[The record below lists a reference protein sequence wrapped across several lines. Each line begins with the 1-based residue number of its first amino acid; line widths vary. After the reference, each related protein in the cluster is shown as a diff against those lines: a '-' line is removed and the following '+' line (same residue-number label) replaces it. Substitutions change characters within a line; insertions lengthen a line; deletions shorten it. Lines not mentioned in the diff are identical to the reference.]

1 MINSFIK
8 VFESNMDKPA
18 VLFNNTVF
26 TYRQLLDSIEIWR
39 QFIRNHSIFSGETVS
54 VKADFSK
61 EAIALIF
68 ALIENKSIIIPL
80 NASSGDNSNK
90 LLISGAKH
98 IFTFFD
104 DDSFKYDINYS
115 TFTHDFYN
123 ELNRRNTPGIVL
135 FSSGSS
141 GTPKAAVHDLNKL
154 LLKFNSKKLALRT
167 LNFLLFDH
175 WGGLNTMF
183 HILSCGGLVITCRD
197 RSPSF
202 ICNLIETY
210 KIQLLPASPTFL
222 KLLLLSGVYEKH
234 NLGSLQMIT
243 YGTEPMPESTLIKL
257 KQVFPDMKLL
267 QTYGLIELGVLH
279 TKSKS
284 DDSLWMKI
292 GGDGYSHRVVDGLLE
307 IKAESAMLGYLNA
320 ESPYTQDGW
329 FKTNDSVL
337 VEGEYLKILGR
348 QSELINVG
356 GDKVFPQEIES
367 VILELDFIKDVLVY
381 GESNSLVGNIVCSKI
396 QLIENFN
403 HELINIKSEIK
414 KYCKTKLSP
423 FKVPVK
429 IIITK
434 EDLVNSR
441 FKKNRLNI

>member
-1 MINSFIK
+1 MINYFVK
-8 VFESNMDKPA
+8 VFQSNIEKPA

-26 TYRQLLDSIEIWR
+26 TYKELLESIDNWR
-39 QFIRNHSIFSGETVS
+39 QFLRDHSIFSGETVAI
-54 VKADFSK
+54 KADFSN
-61 EAIALIF
+61 EAIALIL
-68 ALIENKSIIIPL
+68 ALIENKNIIIPL
-80 NASSGDNSNK
+80 NASSVDSSNK

-98 IFTFFD
+98 IFTFVD
-104 DDSFKYDINYS
+104 DDTFEYDINS
-115 TFTHDFYN
+115 SNFTHEFYN

-141 GTPKAAVHDLNKL
+141 GVPKAAVHDLNKL
-154 LLKFNSKKLALRT
+154 LLKFNSKKMALRT

-197 RSPSF
+197 RNPSF

-210 KIQLLPASPTFL
+210 SIQLLPASPTFL
-222 KLLLLSGVYEKH
+222 KLLLLSGVYEKY

-243 YGTEPMPESTLIKL
+243 YGTEPMPESTLLKL
-257 KQVFPDMKLL
+257 KQVFPDIKLL
-267 QTYGLIELGVLH
+267 QTYGLIELGVMH

-284 DDSLWMKI
+284 DDSLWVKI

-320 ESPYTQDGW
+320 VSPFTHDGW

-367 VILELDFIKDVLVY
+367 VILELEFIKDVLVY
-381 GESNSLVGNIVCSKI
+381 GESNSLVGNVVCAKI

-403 HELINIKSEIK
+403 QELINIKNEIK
-414 KYCKTKLSP
+414 KYCKAKLSP

-441 FKKNRLNI
+441 FKKNRLNL